1 MILWEVT
8 KAAVSFTAFMIQA
21 NLPTVLIK
29 GAEIGDAV
37 AKVAIPVLE
46 VTNEGLKIVNKGVDL
61 GGRGI
66 MKIV

>member
-8 KAAVSFTAFMIQA
+8 KAAVSFTAFKIQA

-37 AKVAIPVLE
+37 ARVAIPVLE
-46 VTNEGLKIVNKGVDL
+46 VTNEGLKIVNKGVD
-61 GGRGI
+61 RVCKEI
-66 MKIV
+66 KKIV